1 MRIIR
6 GSLPWQR
13 GRAEDQ
19 RPQPGLRARPV
30 LQRVAARPLAVQW
43 PVGFECDLLL
53 LLLLLFL
60 LLQSPVSIPIHFVKG
75 EKAFSNPT
83 TR

>member
-1 MRIIR
+1 MCIIR
-6 GSLPWQR
+6 GSLPWKR
-13 GRAEDQ
+13 GRAENQ

-53 LLLLLFL
+53 LLLLL
-60 LLQSPVSIPIHFVKG
+60 LLQSPVSITVCFVKG
-75 EKAFSNPT
+75 ENSLSQPHPL
-83 TR
+83 R